1 MHSTGEETDSMSKV
15 IGIDLGTTNSCVAVV
30 EGGKPVVITN
40 AEGERTT
47 PSVVAFTK
55 DGERL
60 VGGAAKRQIA
70 TNSGRTISSIKRHM
84 GSDYRVHIDGKDL
97 TPQEISAM
105 ILAKIRRDAESYL
118 GEPVTEAVITVP
130 AYFDDSQRKATQ
142 DAGRIAGLNVLRII
156 NEPTAAAVAYGLDN
170 EAAQKILVYD
180 LGGGTFD
187 VSIIEIEDG
196 TFTVLATGG
205 DTHLGGDDF
214 DQRIVEYAVAEFK
227 KSDRIDLSRDPAAM
241 GRLKEEAEK
250 AKKELSAAPSAQLN
264 LPFIAVGK
272 DGPHHLDISL
282 SRPQFEMMTGDL
294 LARTVA
300 PVQNA
305 LRDAGISASQL
316 GKVLLVGGS
325 TRMPAVERQVKELL
339 GCEPSHSLNPDEC
352 VAMGAAVQGALLQ
365 GGGKLAGATGAAA
378 QGLVL
383 MDVTPLTL
391 SIETL
396 GGVATPLI
404 TRNSMIPTRKSQIFT
419 TARPMQ
425 TSVEIN
431 VLQGERHF
439 ARDNKS
445 LGKFKLNG
453 IRASFSSKPQIEVT
467 FDIDVN
473 GVVKVSAKDLATGR
487 EQNIT
492 ITGSTNL
499 SENEIQRAMADAA
512 AYEAEDSRRKER
524 LELHNQAEVLAY
536 KVDEALSKC
545 KKELDKDEKARV
557 KADLANLR
565 RCLRKDKPEKMNET
579 EEAALRQA
587 KSQLEASATHKEAD
601 AGTGDVEA
609 FGKAEELHAHIHGTG
624 RVEEAVAHGPVKDD
638 VAVGVVVDDED
649 VVLLCK
655 GHQLGVQLRRA
666 HAAHRVCGQGDDH
679 VLCLAGHILRDILHI
694 RQEAMLFGQ
703 RVIPGFCA
711 AQQTACNEHRVA
723 GGGQQH
729 GVALIAQ
736 HHADVAHALL
746 TAGAAG
752 HLIRR
757 DLYAEAALVV
767 AAHSIQQ
774 LRQVAQAVLPVLRVG
789 SGIHHGLADVLGGRK
804 VRRADAQIING
815 AALSF
820 QSYLAF
826 VQCGEDL
833 VAEQVQSFGK
843 FHDTI
848 PLKSSCF
855 QHEPF

>member
-1 MHSTGEETDSMSKV
+1 MSKV

-30 EGGKPVVITN
+30 EGGKPVVIAN

-105 ILAKIRRDAESYL
+105 ILTKIRRDAESYL

-170 EAAQKILVYD
+170 EAPQKILVYD

-214 DQRIVEYAVAEFK
+214 DERIVEYAVAEFK
-227 KSDRIDLSRDPAAM
+227 KSDRIDLTRDPAAM

-250 AKKELSAAPSAQLN
+250 AKKELSSAPAAQLN

-272 DGPHHLDISL
+272 DGPHHLDL
-282 SRPQFEMMTGDL
+282 SITRPQFEMMTGDL
-294 LARTVA
+294 LSRTVQ

-339 GCEPSHSLNPDEC
+339 GKEPSHSLNPDEC
-352 VAMGAAVQGALLQ
+352 VAMGAAVQGGLLQ

-404 TRNSMIPTRKSQIFT
+404 TRNSKIFT

-445 LGKFKLNG
+445 LGKFKLTG
-453 IRASFSSKPQIEVT
+453 IRAGFSSKPQIEVT

-473 GVVKVSAKDLATGR
+473 GVVKVSAKDLGTGR

-524 LELHNQAEVLAY
+524 LDLHNQAEVLAY

-545 KKELDKDEKARV
+545 KKELDKDEKNRV

-587 KSQLEASATHKEAD
+587 KSQLEASANHLMVLYTSQTEQD
-601 AGTGDVEA
+601 ASGND
-609 FGKAEELHAHIHGTG
+609 
-624 RVEEAVAHGPVKDD
+624 
-638 VAVGVVVDDED
+638 
-649 VVLLCK
+649 
-655 GHQLGVQLRRA
+655 
-666 HAAHRVCGQGDDH
+666 
-679 VLCLAGHILRDILHI
+679 
-694 RQEAMLFGQ
+694 
-703 RVIPGFCA
+703 
-711 AQQTACNEHRVA
+711 
-723 GGGQQH
+723 
-729 GVALIAQ
+729 
-736 HHADVAHALL
+736 
-746 TAGAAG
+746 TAGS
-752 HLIRR
+752 
-757 DLYAEAALVV
+757 V
-767 AAHSIQQ
+767 
-774 LRQVAQAVLPVLRVG
+774 
-789 SGIHHGLADVLGGRK
+789 
-804 VRRADAQIING
+804 
-815 AALSF
+815 
-820 QSYLAF
+820 
-826 VQCGEDL
+826 
-833 VAEQVQSFGK
+833 
-843 FHDTI
+843 
-848 PLKSSCF
+848 
-855 QHEPF
+855 

>member
-1 MHSTGEETDSMSKV
+1 MSKV

-70 TNSGRTISSIKRHM
+70 TNSGRTISSIKRYM
-84 GSDYRVHIDGKDL
+84 GSDYRAHIDGKDL
-97 TPQEISAM
+97 APQEISAM

-227 KSDRIDLSRDPAAM
+227 KSDRIDLTRDPAAM

-250 AKKELSAAPSAQLN
+250 AKKELSSAPSAQLN
-264 LPFIAVGK
+264 LPFITVGK
-272 DGPHHLDISL
+272 DGPHHLDIAL

-294 LARTVA
+294 LSRTVT

-316 GKVLLVGGS
+316 GK
-325 TRMPAVERQVKELL
+325 
-339 GCEPSHSLNPDEC
+339 EPSHSLNPDEC

-545 KKELDKDEKARV
+545 KKELDKDEKSRV

-587 KSQLEASATHKEAD
+587 KSQLEASANH
-601 AGTGDVEA
+601 
-609 FGKAEELHAHIHGTG
+609 LM
-624 RVEEAVAHGPVKDD
+624 
-638 VAVGVVVDDED
+638 
-649 VVLLCK
+649 LL
-655 GHQLGVQLRRA
+655 
-666 HAAHRVCGQGDDH
+666 
-679 VLCLAGHILRDILHI
+679 
-694 RQEAMLFGQ
+694 
-703 RVIPGFCA
+703 
-711 AQQTACNEHRVA
+711 
-723 GGGQQH
+723 
-729 GVALIAQ
+729 
-736 HHADVAHALL
+736 
-746 TAGAAG
+746 
-752 HLIRR
+752 
-757 DLYAEAALVV
+757 Y
-767 AAHSIQQ
+767 S
-774 LRQVAQAVLPVLRVG
+774 
-789 SGIHHGLADVLGGRK
+789 
-804 VRRADAQIING
+804 
-815 AALSF
+815 
-820 QSYLAF
+820 
-826 VQCGEDL
+826 
-833 VAEQVQSFGK
+833 AEQTPGDGTDS
-843 FHDTI
+843 T
-848 PLKSSCF
+848 L
-855 QHEPF
+855 

>member
-1 MHSTGEETDSMSKV
+1 MRVAKTERTTRMSKV

-60 VGGAAKRQIA
+60 VGGAAKRQLA
-70 TNSGRTISSIKRHM
+70 TNSGRTVSSIKRHM

-97 TPQEISAM
+97 TPQEVSAM
-105 ILAKIRRDAESYL
+105 ILTKIRRDAESYL

-170 EAAQKILVYD
+170 EAPQKILVYD

-205 DTHLGGDDF
+205 DTRLGGDDF

-250 AKKELSAAPSAQLN
+250 AKKELSSALSAQLN

-272 DGPHHLDISL
+272 DGPHHLDLTI

-325 TRMPAVERQVKELL
+325 TRMPAVERQVKE
-339 GCEPSHSLNPDEC
+339 
-352 VAMGAAVQGALLQ
+352 
-365 GGGKLAGATGAAA
+365 
-378 QGLVL
+378 L

-473 GVVKVSAKDLATGR
+473 GVVKVSAKDLGTGR

-524 LELHNQAEVLAY
+524 LDLHNQAEVLAY

-545 KKELDKDEKARV
+545 KKELDKEEKNRI
-557 KADLANLR
+557 KADVANLR

-579 EEAALRQA
+579 EEANLRQA
-587 KSQLEASATHKEAD
+587 KSQLEASA
-601 AGTGDVEA
+601 
-609 FGKAEELHAHIHGTG
+609 
-624 RVEEAVAHGPVKDD
+624 
-638 VAVGVVVDDED
+638 
-649 VVLLCK
+649 
-655 GHQLGVQLRRA
+655 
-666 HAAHRVCGQGDDH
+666 
-679 VLCLAGHILRDILHI
+679 
-694 RQEAMLFGQ
+694 
-703 RVIPGFCA
+703 
-711 AQQTACNEHRVA
+711 N
-723 GGGQQH
+723 
-729 GVALIAQ
+729 
-736 HHADVAHALL
+736 
-746 TAGAAG
+746 
-752 HLIRR
+752 HLMV
-757 DLYAEAALVV
+757 LYASEQ
-767 AAHSIQQ
+767 SEN
-774 LRQVAQAVLPVLRVG
+774 G
-789 SGIHHGLADVLGGRK
+789 SDG
-804 VRRADAQIING
+804 
-815 AALSF
+815 
-820 QSYLAF
+820 
-826 VQCGEDL
+826 
-833 VAEQVQSFGK
+833 
-843 FHDTI
+843 TI
-848 PLKSSCF
+848 
-855 QHEPF
+855 

>member
-1 MHSTGEETDSMSKV
+1 MSKI
-15 IGIDLGTTNSCVAVV
+15 IGIDLGTTNSCVAVM
-30 EGGKPVVITN
+30 EGGEPVVIAN
-40 AEGERTT
+40 SEGARTT
-47 PSVVAFTK
+47 PSVVGFTK
-55 DGERL
+55 TGDRL
-60 VGGAAKRQIA
+60 VGQVAKRQAI
-70 TNSGRTISSIKRHM
+70 TNPENTVSSIKRQM
-84 GSDYRVHIDGKDL
+84 GTDHKVTLNGKEY
-97 TPQEISAM
+97 TPQQISAM
-105 ILAKIRRDAESYL
+105 ILQKLKADAEAYL

-130 AYFDDSQRKATQ
+130 AYFNDSQRQATK
-142 DAGRIAGLNVLRII
+142 DAGTIAGLNVKRII
-156 NEPTAAAVAYGLDN
+156 NEPTAASLAYGIDK
-170 EAAQKILVYD
+170 EDDQKIMVYD

-205 DTHLGGDDF
+205 DTRLGGDDF

-250 AKKELSAAPSAQLN
+250 AKKELSSALSAQLN

-272 DGPHHLDISL
+272 DGPHHLDLTL

-352 VAMGAAVQGALLQ
+352 VAMGAAVQGGLLQ

-404 TRNSMIPTRKSQIFT
+404 TRNSMIPTRKSQLFT

-473 GVVKVSAKDLATGR
+473 GVVKVSAKDLGTGR

-524 LELHNQAEVLAY
+524 LDLHNQAEVLAY

-545 KKELDKDEKARV
+545 KKELDKEEKNRI
-557 KADLANLR
+557 KADVANLR

-579 EEAALRQA
+579 EEANLRQA
-587 KSQLEASATHKEAD
+587 KSQLEASANH
-601 AGTGDVEA
+601 
-609 FGKAEELHAHIHGTG
+609 L
-624 RVEEAVAHGPVKDD
+624 
-638 VAVGVVVDDED
+638 
-649 VVLLCK
+649 
-655 GHQLGVQLRRA
+655 
-666 HAAHRVCGQGDDH
+666 
-679 VLCLAGHILRDILHI
+679 
-694 RQEAMLFGQ
+694 ML
-703 RVIPGFCA
+703 
-711 AQQTACNEHRVA
+711 
-723 GGGQQH
+723 
-729 GVALIAQ
+729 
-736 HHADVAHALL
+736 
-746 TAGAAG
+746 
-752 HLIRR
+752 
-757 DLYAEAALVV
+757 LYASE
-767 AAHSIQQ
+767 Q
-774 LRQVAQAVLPVLRVG
+774 
-789 SGIHHGLADVLGGRK
+789 GG
-804 VRRADAQIING
+804 NG
-815 AALSF
+815 P
-820 QSYLAF
+820 
-826 VQCGEDL
+826 D
-833 VAEQVQSFGK
+833 
-843 FHDTI
+843 DTI
-848 PLKSSCF
+848 
-855 QHEPF
+855 

>member
-1 MHSTGEETDSMSKV
+1 MSKV

-70 TNSGRTISSIKRHM
+70 TNSGRTVTSIKRHM

-170 EAAQKILVYD
+170 EAPQKILVYD

-214 DQRIVEYAVAEFK
+214 DERIVEYAVAEFK

-250 AKKELSAAPSAQLN
+250 AKKELSSAPSAQLN

-272 DGPHHLDISL
+272 DGPHHLDLSL
-282 SRPQFEMMTGDL
+282 SRPQSEMMTGDL
-294 LARTVA
+294 LARTVT

-305 LRDAGISASQL
+305 L
-316 GKVLLVGGS
+316 
-325 TRMPAVERQVKELL
+325 
-339 GCEPSHSLNPDEC
+339 
-352 VAMGAAVQGALLQ
+352 
-365 GGGKLAGATGAAA
+365 
-378 QGLVL
+378 
-383 MDVTPLTL
+383 
-391 SIETL
+391 
-396 GGVATPLI
+396 LI

-453 IRASFSSKPQIEVT
+453 IRGGFSSKPQIEVT

-473 GVVKVSAKDLATGR
+473 GVVKVSAKDLGTGR

-545 KKELDKDEKARV
+545 KKELDRDEKNRIKTDV
-557 KADLANLR
+557 ANLR

-587 KSQLEASATHKEAD
+587 KSQLEESANHLMMLYTSQQQAQ
-601 AGTGDVEA
+601 
-609 FGKAEELHAHIHGTG
+609 
-624 RVEEAVAHGPVKDD
+624 GPD
-638 VAVGVVVDDED
+638 
-649 VVLLCK
+649 
-655 GHQLGVQLRRA
+655 
-666 HAAHRVCGQGDDH
+666 
-679 VLCLAGHILRDILHI
+679 
-694 RQEAMLFGQ
+694 
-703 RVIPGFCA
+703 
-711 AQQTACNEHRVA
+711 QT
-723 GGGQQH
+723 
-729 GVALIAQ
+729 L
-736 HHADVAHALL
+736 
-746 TAGAAG
+746 
-752 HLIRR
+752 
-757 DLYAEAALVV
+757 
-767 AAHSIQQ
+767 
-774 LRQVAQAVLPVLRVG
+774 
-789 SGIHHGLADVLGGRK
+789 
-804 VRRADAQIING
+804 
-815 AALSF
+815 
-820 QSYLAF
+820 
-826 VQCGEDL
+826 
-833 VAEQVQSFGK
+833 
-843 FHDTI
+843 
-848 PLKSSCF
+848 
-855 QHEPF
+855 

>member
-1 MHSTGEETDSMSKV
+1 MSKV

-272 DGPHHLDISL
+272 DGPHHLDLSL

-339 GCEPSHSLNPDEC
+339 GCEPSHNLNPDEC
-352 VAMGAAVQGALLQ
+352 VAMGAAVQGGLLQ

-396 GGVATPLI
+396 ATPLI

-445 LGKFKLNG
+445 LGKFKLTG

-473 GVVKVSAKDLATGR
+473 GVVKVSAKDLGTGR

-524 LELHNQAEVLAY
+524 LDLHNQAEVLAY

-545 KKELDKDEKARV
+545 KKELDKDEKNRI
-557 KADLANLR
+557 KTDLANLR
-565 RCLRKDKPEKMNET
+565 RCLRKDKPEKMNEN

-587 KSQLEASATHKEAD
+587 KTQLEESANH
-601 AGTGDVEA
+601 
-609 FGKAEELHAHIHGTG
+609 LM
-624 RVEEAVAHGPVKDD
+624 
-638 VAVGVVVDDED
+638 
-649 VVLLCK
+649 VLYTSE
-655 GHQLGVQLRRA
+655 Q
-666 HAAHRVCGQGDDH
+666 D
-679 VLCLAGHILRDILHI
+679 
-694 RQEAMLFGQ
+694 
-703 RVIPGFCA
+703 
-711 AQQTACNEHRVA
+711 
-723 GGGQQH
+723 
-729 GVALIAQ
+729 
-736 HHADVAHALL
+736 
-746 TAGAAG
+746 
-752 HLIRR
+752 
-757 DLYAEAALVV
+757 
-767 AAHSIQQ
+767 
-774 LRQVAQAVLPVLRVG
+774 G
-789 SGIHHGLADVLGGRK
+789 SD
-804 VRRADAQIING
+804 NG
-815 AALSF
+815 ENNL
-820 QSYLAF
+820 
-826 VQCGEDL
+826 
-833 VAEQVQSFGK
+833 
-843 FHDTI
+843 
-848 PLKSSCF
+848 
-855 QHEPF
+855 

>member
-1 MHSTGEETDSMSKV
+1 MRVAKTERTTRMSRV

-60 VGGAAKRQIA
+60 VGGAAKRQLA
-70 TNSGRTISSIKRHM
+70 TNSGRTVSSIKRHM

-105 ILAKIRRDAESYL
+105 ILTKIRRDAESYL

-156 NEPTAAAVAYGLDN
+156 NEPTAAAVAYGLD
-170 EAAQKILVYD
+170 
-180 LGGGTFD
+180 GGTFA

-205 DTHLGGDDF
+205 DTRLGGDDF

-250 AKKELSAAPSAQLN
+250 AKKELSSALSAQLN

-272 DGPHHLDISL
+272 DGPHHLDLTI

-352 VAMGAAVQGALLQ
+352 VAMGAAVQGGLLQ
-365 GGGKLAGATGAAA
+365 GGGKLAGASGAAA

-404 TRNSMIPTRKSQIFT
+404 TRNSMIP
-419 TARPMQ
+419 
-425 TSVEIN
+425 
-431 VLQGERHF
+431 
-439 ARDNKS
+439 
-445 LGKFKLNG
+445 KFKLNG

-473 GVVKVSAKDLATGR
+473 GVVKVSAKDLGTGR

-524 LELHNQAEVLAY
+524 LDLHNQAEVLAY

-545 KKELDKDEKARV
+545 KKELDKEEKNRI
-557 KADLANLR
+557 KADVANLR

-579 EEAALRQA
+579 EEANLRQA
-587 KSQLEASATHKEAD
+587 KSQLEASA
-601 AGTGDVEA
+601 
-609 FGKAEELHAHIHGTG
+609 
-624 RVEEAVAHGPVKDD
+624 
-638 VAVGVVVDDED
+638 
-649 VVLLCK
+649 
-655 GHQLGVQLRRA
+655 
-666 HAAHRVCGQGDDH
+666 
-679 VLCLAGHILRDILHI
+679 
-694 RQEAMLFGQ
+694 
-703 RVIPGFCA
+703 
-711 AQQTACNEHRVA
+711 N
-723 GGGQQH
+723 
-729 GVALIAQ
+729 
-736 HHADVAHALL
+736 
-746 TAGAAG
+746 
-752 HLIRR
+752 HLMV
-757 DLYAEAALVV
+757 LYASEQ
-767 AAHSIQQ
+767 SEN
-774 LRQVAQAVLPVLRVG
+774 G
-789 SGIHHGLADVLGGRK
+789 SDNTL
-804 VRRADAQIING
+804 
-815 AALSF
+815 
-820 QSYLAF
+820 
-826 VQCGEDL
+826 
-833 VAEQVQSFGK
+833 
-843 FHDTI
+843 
-848 PLKSSCF
+848 
-855 QHEPF
+855 

>member
-1 MHSTGEETDSMSKV
+1 MSNV

-30 EGGKPVVITN
+30 EGGKPVVIAN

-47 PSVVAFTK
+47 PSVVAFTR

-70 TNSGRTISSIKRHM
+70 TNSGRTISSIKRYM
-84 GSDYRVHIDGKDL
+84 GSDHRVHIDGKDL

-105 ILAKIRRDAESYL
+105 ILTKIRRDAESYL

-170 EAAQKILVYD
+170 EAPQKILVYD

-187 VSIIEIEDG
+187 VSII
-196 TFTVLATGG
+196 TVLATGG

-214 DQRIVEYAVAEFK
+214 DERIVEYAVAEFK

-250 AKKELSAAPSAQLN
+250 AKKELSSALSAQLN

-272 DGPHHLDISL
+272 DGPHHLDL
-282 SRPQFEMMTGDL
+282 TLTRPQFEMMTGDL
-294 LARTVA
+294 LARTVQ

-305 LRDAGISASQL
+305 LRDAGIAASQL

-365 GGGKLAGATGAAA
+365 GGGKLAGASGAAA

-473 GVVKVSAKDLATGR
+473 GVVKVSAKDLGTGR

-499 SENEIQRAMADAA
+499 SEHEIQRAMADAA

-545 KKELDKDEKARV
+545 KKELNKDEKNRI
-557 KADLANLR
+557 KADVANLR

-579 EEAALRQA
+579 EEANLRQA
-587 KSQLEASATHKEAD
+587 KEQLEASANHLMMLYTS
-601 AGTGDVEA
+601 
-609 FGKAEELHAHIHGTG
+609 EEQ
-624 RVEEAVAHGPVKDD
+624 EE
-638 VAVGVVVDDED
+638 
-649 VVLLCK
+649 
-655 GHQLGVQLRRA
+655 Q
-666 HAAHRVCGQGDDH
+666 
-679 VLCLAGHILRDILHI
+679 
-694 RQEAMLFGQ
+694 
-703 RVIPGFCA
+703 
-711 AQQTACNEHRVA
+711 
-723 GGGQQH
+723 
-729 GVALIAQ
+729 
-736 HHADVAHALL
+736 
-746 TAGAAG
+746 
-752 HLIRR
+752 
-757 DLYAEAALVV
+757 
-767 AAHSIQQ
+767 
-774 LRQVAQAVLPVLRVG
+774 
-789 SGIHHGLADVLGGRK
+789 
-804 VRRADAQIING
+804 
-815 AALSF
+815 
-820 QSYLAF
+820 
-826 VQCGEDL
+826 
-833 VAEQVQSFGK
+833 
-843 FHDTI
+843 
-848 PLKSSCF
+848 
-855 QHEPF
+855 

>member
-1 MHSTGEETDSMSKV
+1 MSKV

-70 TNSGRTISSIKRHM
+70 TNSGRTVTSIKRHM

-170 EAAQKILVYD
+170 EAPQKILVYD

-214 DQRIVEYAVAEFK
+214 DERIVEYAVAEFK

-250 AKKELSAAPSAQLN
+250 AKKELSSAPSAQLN

-272 DGPHHLDISL
+272 DGPHHLDLSL

-294 LARTVA
+294 LARTVT

-325 TRMPAVERQVKELL
+325 TRMPAVERQVRELL

-352 VAMGAAVQGALLQ
+352 VAMGAAVQGGLLQ

-404 TRNSMIPTRKSQIFT
+404 TRNSMIPTRKS
-419 TARPMQ
+419 
-425 TSVEIN
+425 N

-453 IRASFSSKPQIEVT
+453 IRGGFSSKPQIEVT

-473 GVVKVSAKDLATGR
+473 GVVKVSAKDLGTGR

-545 KKELDKDEKARV
+545 KKELDRDEKNRIKTDV
-557 KADLANLR
+557 ANLR

-587 KSQLEASATHKEAD
+587 KSQLEESANHLMMLYTSQQQAQ
-601 AGTGDVEA
+601 
-609 FGKAEELHAHIHGTG
+609 
-624 RVEEAVAHGPVKDD
+624 GPD
-638 VAVGVVVDDED
+638 
-649 VVLLCK
+649 
-655 GHQLGVQLRRA
+655 
-666 HAAHRVCGQGDDH
+666 
-679 VLCLAGHILRDILHI
+679 
-694 RQEAMLFGQ
+694 
-703 RVIPGFCA
+703 
-711 AQQTACNEHRVA
+711 QT
-723 GGGQQH
+723 
-729 GVALIAQ
+729 L
-736 HHADVAHALL
+736 
-746 TAGAAG
+746 
-752 HLIRR
+752 
-757 DLYAEAALVV
+757 
-767 AAHSIQQ
+767 
-774 LRQVAQAVLPVLRVG
+774 
-789 SGIHHGLADVLGGRK
+789 
-804 VRRADAQIING
+804 
-815 AALSF
+815 
-820 QSYLAF
+820 
-826 VQCGEDL
+826 
-833 VAEQVQSFGK
+833 
-843 FHDTI
+843 
-848 PLKSSCF
+848 
-855 QHEPF
+855 

>member
-1 MHSTGEETDSMSKV
+1 MGKV

-60 VGGAAKRQIA
+60 VGGAAKRQLA
-70 TNSGRTISSIKRHM
+70 TNAGRTISSIKRRM
-84 GSDYRVHIDGKDL
+84 GGDYRVRIDGKDL

-105 ILAKIRRDAESYL
+105 ILSKLRRDAESYL
-118 GEPVTEAVITVP
+118 GEKVTEAVITVP

-170 EAAQKILVYD
+170 EAPQKILVYD

-205 DTHLGGDDF
+205 DTRLGGDDF
-214 DQRIVEYAVAEFK
+214 DGRIVDWLVQEFK
-227 KSDRIDLSRDPAAM
+227 KTDRIDLTRDPAAM

-250 AKKELSAAPSAQLN
+250 AKKELSSAPSAAIN

-272 DGPHHLDISL
+272 DGPHHIDATL
-282 SRPQFEMMTGDL
+282 SRPQFEMMTADL
-294 LARTVA
+294 LARTVE

-305 LRDAGISASQL
+305 LRDAGLAPADL
-316 GKVLLVGGS
+316 GRVLLVGGS
-325 TRMPAVERQVKELL
+325 TRMPAVARQVKELL
-339 GCEPSHSLNPDEC
+339 GKEPSHTLNPDEC
-352 VAMGAAVQGALLQ
+352 VAMGAAIQGGLLQ

-431 VLQGERHF
+431 VLQGERRF
-439 ARDNKS
+439 AKDNKS
-445 LGKFKLNG
+445 LGKFKLGG
-453 IRASFSSKPQIEVT
+453 IRAGFSTKPQIEVT

-499 SENEIQRAMADAA
+499 SESEIQRAMADAA
-512 AYEAEDSRRKER
+512 AYEAEDSRRKGR
-524 LELHNQAEVLAY
+524 LELHNQAEILAY
-536 KVDEALSKC
+536 TVDDALAKC
-545 KKELDKDEKARV
+545 KKEIDKDERSRV
-557 KADLANLR
+557 KNDLADLR
-565 RCLRKDKPEKMNET
+565 RCIRKDHPEKMNDA
-579 EEAALRQA
+579 EESALRTA
-587 KSQLEASATHKEAD
+587 KETLEASASH
-601 AGTGDVEA
+601 
-609 FGKAEELHAHIHGTG
+609 LM
-624 RVEEAVAHGPVKDD
+624 
-638 VAVGVVVDDED
+638 
-649 VVLLCK
+649 VLYS
-655 GHQLGVQLRRA
+655 
-666 HAAHRVCGQGDDH
+666 
-679 VLCLAGHILRDILHI
+679 
-694 RQEAMLFGQ
+694 
-703 RVIPGFCA
+703 
-711 AQQTACNEHRVA
+711 QQN
-723 GGGQQH
+723 
-729 GVALIAQ
+729 
-736 HHADVAHALL
+736 
-746 TAGAAG
+746 AGAA
-752 HLIRR
+752 
-757 DLYAEAALVV
+757 D
-767 AAHSIQQ
+767 
-774 LRQVAQAVLPVLRVG
+774 
-789 SGIHHGLADVLGGRK
+789 GGET
-804 VRRADAQIING
+804 
-815 AALSF
+815 L
-820 QSYLAF
+820 
-826 VQCGEDL
+826 
-833 VAEQVQSFGK
+833 
-843 FHDTI
+843 
-848 PLKSSCF
+848 
-855 QHEPF
+855 

>member
-1 MHSTGEETDSMSKV
+1 MSKV

-70 TNSGRTISSIKRHM
+70 TNSGRTVSSIKRYM
-84 GSDYRVHIDGKDL
+84 GSDHRVHIDGRDL

-118 GEPVTEAVITVP
+118 GESVTEAVITVP

-170 EAAQKILVYD
+170 EAPQKILVYD
-180 LGGGTFD
+180 LGG
-187 VSIIEIEDG
+187 
-196 TFTVLATGG
+196 
-205 DTHLGGDDF
+205 DDF
-214 DQRIVEYAVAEFK
+214 DERIVEWAVAEFRR
-227 KSDRIDLSRDPAAM
+227 SDRIDLTKDPAAM

-250 AKKELSAAPSAQLN
+250 AKKELSSALSAQLN

-272 DGPHHLDISL
+272 DGPHHLDLSL
-282 SRPQFEMMTGDL
+282 GRPQFEMMTGDL
-294 LARTVA
+294 LARTVQ

-325 TRMPAVERQVKELL
+325 TRMPAVERQVRELL
-339 GCEPSHSLNPDEC
+339 GCEPSHTLNPDEC
-352 VAMGAAVQGALLQ
+352 VAMGAAVQGGLLQ

-445 LGKFKLNG
+445 LGKFKLTG
-453 IRASFSSKPQIEVT
+453 IRSGFSSKPQIEVT

-473 GVVKVSAKDLATGR
+473 GVVKVSAKDLGTGR

-512 AYEAEDSRRKER
+512 AYEEEDTRRRER
-524 LELHNQAEVLAY
+524 LELHNQAEMLAY

-545 KKELDKDEKARV
+545 KKELDKDEKNRV
-557 KADLANLR
+557 KNDLASLR

-579 EEAALRQA
+579 EEANLRQA
-587 KSQLEASATHKEAD
+587 KSQLEASANHLMVLYSTEQD
-601 AGTGDVEA
+601 AG
-609 FGKAEELHAHIHGTG
+609 
-624 RVEEAVAHGPVKDD
+624 
-638 VAVGVVVDDED
+638 
-649 VVLLCK
+649 
-655 GHQLGVQLRRA
+655 
-666 HAAHRVCGQGDDH
+666 
-679 VLCLAGHILRDILHI
+679 
-694 RQEAMLFGQ
+694 RQ
-703 RVIPGFCA
+703 
-711 AQQTACNEHRVA
+711 
-723 GGGQQH
+723 
-729 GVALIAQ
+729 
-736 HHADVAHALL
+736 
-746 TAGAAG
+746 
-752 HLIRR
+752 
-757 DLYAEAALVV
+757 
-767 AAHSIQQ
+767 
-774 LRQVAQAVLPVLRVG
+774 
-789 SGIHHGLADVLGGRK
+789 
-804 VRRADAQIING
+804 
-815 AALSF
+815 
-820 QSYLAF
+820 
-826 VQCGEDL
+826 
-833 VAEQVQSFGK
+833 
-843 FHDTI
+843 
-848 PLKSSCF
+848 
-855 QHEPF
+855 